1 MSDLGGSRDRTG
13 GLGRGERRRKT
24 VTEAI
29 KLMGYVVDVTERV
42 DLPKMVESLGE
53 SEYLE
58 EHAQVYET
66 HLFLDPHSSPR
77 TELWFLS
84 CRIVPGDM
92 VDGPTWEKIQKWEM
106 LLEADTPKR
115 QDAVK
120 NIGGFV
126 IRVGLVDGPEEG
138 EDYEEWYV
146 RTMETEVEA
155 AHYNDLPTELVARY
169 DQWIIREAGRR
180 GR

>member
-1 MSDLGGSRDRTG
+1 MSDLE
-13 GLGRGERRRKT
+13 ERK
-24 VTEAI
+24 I
-29 KLMGYVVDVTERV
+29 MGYVVDVTDKV
-42 DLPKMVESLGE
+42 NLPEMAESLGE

-58 EHAQVYET
+58 EPARVYET
-66 HLFLDPHSSPR
+66 HLFLDPHPSTH

-92 VDGPTWEKIQKWEM
+92 VDGPTWEKLQKWEM
-106 LLEADTPKR
+106 LLEADTPKY
-115 QDAVK
+115 QDAAK

-126 IRVGLVDGPEEG
+126 TRVGLVEDPEDG

-146 RTMETEVEA
+146 RTMEKEVEA

-169 DQWIIREAGRR
+169 DQWLRREAGKRMK
-180 GR
+180 